1 MDKLFSNIEI
11 VTLAA
16 YLLGGGSNYI
26 DTEDVAMKVNQ
37 LAPGRFTWRKYR
49 DQINIEKVRT
59 SLSDA
64 KKVKNGAYVLGTH
77 IKGWLLS
84 ENGLKFSKRRVIDLE
99 GADISREPMRKNERM
114 WRNREKNRMLSCST
128 YEALKIKGVDL
139 VTSQEA
145 EAFFSINDYVVGK
158 ARERR
163 LVRIL
168 NAFSDDTDLGWAIN
182 ALAGKVRKK

>member
-1 MDKLFSNIEI
+1 MDTLFSNIEI
-11 VTLAA
+11 VTLAT
-16 YLLGGGSNYI
+16 YLLGGASNYI

-64 KKVKNGAYVLGTH
+64 KKAKNGAYILGTH

-84 ENGLKFSKRRVIDLE
+84 EDGLKFSEHRVADLE
-99 GADISREPMRKNERM
+99 GADISREPMSNNERL
-114 WRNREKNRMLSCST
+114 WRNREKKRMLFSYA
-128 YEALKIKGVDL
+128 YEIAKIKGIGF
-139 VTSQEA
+139 VTHQDA
-145 EAFFSINDYVVGK
+145 EEFFNVNDYVVGK
-158 ARERR
+158 ARERK

-168 NAFSDDTDLGWAIN
+168 NTFGNDTDLGWVIN
-182 ALAGKVRKK
+182 ALAEKVRKK

>member
-11 VTLAA
+11 VTLAT
-16 YLLGGGSNYI
+16 YLLGGASNYI
-26 DTEDVAMKVNQ
+26 DTEDIAIKVNQ
-37 LAPGRFTWRKYR
+37 LAPGRFTWLKHK
-49 DQINIEKVRT
+49 DQINIEKVRK
-59 SLSDA
+59 SLSDT
-64 KKVKNGAYVLGTH
+64 KRVKDGAYILGSH

-84 ENGLKFSKRRVIDLE
+84 ESGLEFSKHRVTDLE
-99 GADISREPMRKNERM
+99 GADISREPMSKSERM

-128 YEALKIKGVDL
+128 YEALKIKGIDL